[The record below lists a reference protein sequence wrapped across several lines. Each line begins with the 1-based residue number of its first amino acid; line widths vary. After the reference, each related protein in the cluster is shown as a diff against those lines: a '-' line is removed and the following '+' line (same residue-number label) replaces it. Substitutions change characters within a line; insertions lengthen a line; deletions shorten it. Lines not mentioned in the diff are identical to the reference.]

1 MSETMKD
8 KVAIITGSS
17 RGIGRATA
25 ELLGERGASV
35 VINYAGNK
43 SKAEEAVAYI
53 EKVGGKAIAVQGD
66 MSKVEDIKNLFVEAK
81 NKFGKIDI
89 VINCPGTFV
98 MKPISEVTEEEFDKV
113 FNLNSRGT
121 FFVLQN
127 AAKHISDGGSIINL
141 SSGATVASG
150 PGGGVYAASK
160 AAAEQMITVLAKEL
174 ASRKITVNTVSP
186 GPTETDGLV
195 LPPPIIEKM
204 IQMTP
209 LGRLG
214 QPRDVANVIAFLV
227 SNEGH
232 WVTAQNYRAN
242 GGIV

>member
-1 MSETMKD
+1 MSETMKN

-25 ELLGERGASV
+25 ELLGEKGASV

-43 SKAEEAVAYI
+43 SKADEAVVYI

-66 MSKVEDIKNLFVEAK
+66 MSKVQDIKNLFAEAK

-98 MKPISEVTEEEFDKV
+98 MKPIVEITEEEFDKV

-121 FFVLQN
+121 FFVLQQ

-150 PGGGVYAASK
+150 PGSGVYAASK

-174 ASRKITVNTVSP
+174 APRKITVNTVSP

-195 LPPPIIEKM
+195 LPPQIIEKM

-227 SNEGH
+227 SDEGH